1 LIGDTALATSV
12 REFVA
17 VHGLDA
23 LIVDDLCHSDLEQ
36 LGWSGSATHI
46 RHVARQLE
54 VAKIGDAEYLV
65 VRAPDSTPV
74 AKGGISYTEA
84 PGRGTIWQ
92 LATQPQLQG
101 MGLGT
106 LLIEAAEARIRA
118 RGIAI
123 ATLSVETNN
132 PLARDLYERLGYAPC
147 RERHASWESERA
159 DGSSFTY
166 ETTVTELEKRL

>member
-1 LIGDTALATSV
+1 
-12 REFVA
+12 
-17 VHGLDA
+17 
-23 LIVDDLCHSDLEQ
+23 
-36 LGWSGSATHI
+36 
-46 RHVARQLE
+46 
-54 VAKIGDAEYLV
+54 
-65 VRAPDSTPV
+65 
-74 AKGGISYTEA
+74 
-84 PGRGTIWQ
+84 
-92 LATQPQLQG
+92 